1 MKTKLAL
8 VVCVLFGMYWMG
20 CGNGDDKKAEDIKVA
35 EETTGGEDVAVE
47 TTTPEETIEGETI
60 EGETTTPEET
70 VTPPTKVTFK
80 GTLIGFGTDLPVADA
95 SVELFDND
103 TGNGTGTS
111 VVSGANGEV
120 EFPDMDSTKLLAFKT
135 SKENHKDT
143 YQFNYKADAVD
154 ETLWIVSNT
163 VYQMA
168 LGLAGLQVTA
178 GNGTVAGAIYWVSG
192 DGKEEPV
199 GCATVVSDPPTEDV
213 RYMACEGGLPTT
225 LDKQASTCPLHGRFL
240 VTNMAPGKPKVT
252 AKIGDVEIGSI
263 EIFSYADA
271 IGISNIY
278 VTGDK
283 NPTPA
288 DCK

>member
-8 VVCVLFGMYWMG
+8 AVCVLFGIYGIG
-20 CGNGDDKKAEDIKVA
+20 CGEEEEKTTEDTKVA
-35 EETTGGEDVAVE
+35 EDVTGGEEVAAE
-47 TTTPEETIEGETI
+47 TTTPAEVTEGETI

-70 VTPPTKVTFK
+70 VTPTKVTFK

-95 SVELFDND
+95 SIELFDNE
-103 TGNGTGTS
+103 TGNGTGVS

-135 SKENHKDT
+135 TKANHKDT
-143 YQFNYKADAVD
+143 YQFNYEPDATD

-168 LGLAGLQVTA
+168 LGLAGLVVDA
-178 GNGTVAGAIYWVSG
+178 GKGTVAGAIYYVNA
-192 DGKEEPV
+192 DGEEEPV
-199 GCATVVSDPPTEDV
+199 GCATVTSDPAGDV

-225 LDKQASTCPLHGRFL
+225 LDKQASTCPAHGRFL
-240 VTNMAPGKPKVT
+240 ATNLPAGKSKVI
-252 AKIGDVEIGSI
+252 AKVGETEIGSI
-263 EIFSYADA
+263 EIFTYGDA

-278 VTGDK
+278 VKGDA

>member
-8 VVCVLFGMYWMG
+8 AVCVLFGMYWMG
-20 CGNGDDKKAEDIKVA
+20 CDDGEDKKVEDTKVA
-35 EETTGGEDVAVE
+35 EDTTGGEDAVAE
-47 TTTPEETIEGETI
+47 TTTPEEATQGETT

-70 VTPPTKVTFK
+70 VTPTKVTFK

-95 SVELFDND
+95 SIELFDND
-103 TGNGTGTS
+103 TGNGTGVTS
-111 VVSGANGEV
+111 VSGANGEV
-120 EFPDMDSTKLLAFKT
+120 EFPDMDSTKKLAFKT

-143 YQFNYKADAVD
+143 YQFNYEPDAAD

-168 LGLAGLQVTA
+168 LGLAGLVVDA
-178 GNGTVAGAIYWVSG
+178 GKGTVAGAIYFVNDKG
-192 DGKEEPV
+192 EEEPV
-199 GCATVVSDPPTEDV
+199 GCATVSSDPAGDV

-225 LDKQASTCPLHGRFL
+225 LDKQASTCPAHGRFL
-240 VTNMAPGKPKVT
+240 ATNLPAGKSKVI
-252 AKIGDVEIGSI
+252 AKVGETEIGSI
-263 EIFSYADA
+263 EIFTYADA